1 MTHLDNMEA
10 SSVPML
16 ALAVPKV
23 WCADGRICW
32 RSGDPVRSVGD
43 RDLSR
48 VLYAFADLKRA
59 SQVSEFVKK
68 YGPLYLCAEHRLFA
82 MHSRPNLCPPDSR
95 GSGAGLEIHESV
107 ADVLEWA
114 GQARSL
120 LQLGN
125 KAKTGGPIAADE
137 WLRVGLVHVPSLTLP
152 TFGAD
157 SLMRIQARVNYWLW
171 LGAPRPFFA
180 LKDNR
185 RFELLFTSGDGAVTP
200 PRKLESV
207 AWQIAAGGLLW
218 AALALQ
224 LASAISGGAGLAT
237 CSACGALFLPRRVPA
252 QMRNRF
258 CPQCGTRAAWR
269 LAKQKQRKG

>member
-1 MTHLDNMEA
+1 MTQLDNMDA
-10 SSVPML
+10 APVPMP
-16 ALAVPKV
+16 ALVVPKV
-23 WCADGRICW
+23 WCAGGRICW

-43 RDLSR
+43 LSR
-48 VLYAFADLKRA
+48 VLYDFADLKRA
-59 SQVSEFVKK
+59 NQVSGFVEK

-82 MHSRPNLCPPDSR
+82 MHSRPNLCSPNSR

-107 ADVLEWA
+107 ADVLGWA

-120 LQLGN
+120 LQLGD

-137 WLRVGLVHVPSLTLP
+137 WLRAGLVLNSRPSSLP
-152 TFGAD
+152 TLGAD
-157 SLMRIQARVNYWLW
+157 SLQLIQGLVNWWLS
-171 LGAPRPFFA
+171 LAAPRPFFA

-185 RFELLFTSGDGAVTP
+185 RFELLFTSGDGAVSP

-218 AALALQ
+218 VALALQ

-237 CSACGALFLPRRVPA
+237 CSACGTLFLPRRVPA

-269 LAKQKQRKG
+269 LAKRKHRSG